1 MASWRLFYCILHL
14 YYSKYCLVSGLLMS
28 CIIMSLFSWWNK
40 REGQHNLECSL
51 ASLLRGDILALGVY
65 IVRCVI

>member
-1 MASWRLFYCILHL
+1 
-14 YYSKYCLVSGLLMS
+14 
-28 CIIMSLFSWWNK
+28 MSLFSWWNK

-65 IVRCVI
+65 IVGCVYCWMCYLVANYLTLYWSFVMNYILLIVFSK